1 MNQTPEEYYNSKSKQ
16 ESGNIASVCFLVIA
30 LILLLTAFVAE
41 VLH

>member
-16 ESGNIASVCFLVIA
+16 DSGNIASVCFLVIA
-30 LILLLTAFVAE
+30 LILLLTAFIAE

>member
-16 ESGNIASVCFLVIA
+16 DSGNIASICFLVIA

>member
-16 ESGNIASVCFLVIA
+16 DSGNIASVCFLAIA

>member
-1 MNQTPEEYYNSKSKQ
+1 MNQTPKEYYNSKSKQ
-16 ESGNIASVCFLVIA
+16 DSGNIASVCFLVIA

>member
-1 MNQTPEEYYNSKSKQ
+1 MKTPEEYYNSKSKQ
-16 ESGNIASVCFLVIA
+16 DSGNIASVCFLVIA

>member
-16 ESGNIASVCFLVIA
+16 DSGNIASVCFLVIA

-41 VLH
+41 VLY

>member
-16 ESGNIASVCFLVIA
+16 DSGNIASVCFLVIA

>member
-16 ESGNIASVCFLVIA
+16 DSGNIASVCFLVIA
-30 LILLLTAFVAE
+30 LILLFTAFVAE